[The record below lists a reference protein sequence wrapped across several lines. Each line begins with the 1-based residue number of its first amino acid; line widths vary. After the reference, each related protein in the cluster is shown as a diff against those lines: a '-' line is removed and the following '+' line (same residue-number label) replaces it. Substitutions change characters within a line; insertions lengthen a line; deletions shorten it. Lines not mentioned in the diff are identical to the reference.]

1 MSRSWSR
8 CLWACPGACG
18 RVHVRVDGAVSRYRV
33 PGSVPVP
40 RRVLFPCPGAASQRL
55 SLSRGVSRSRSR
67 VPSPFPCPGACPVAV
82 AVAGACRGAV
92 GGPRRGRHGAE
103 RGPGAPSRLRVLRC
117 PERPLGLLRLER
129 GARAAPARHG
139 CGRRALGY
147 GTGGTGPG
155 GLSGVLALW
164 ALITHVMYLQDYWR
178 TWLKGLRFFLSVGIL
193 FSALSGLGFCAFLAL
208 AITQHQSLTDPRSYY
223 LSCVWSFMALKW
235 ALLLSLYSRRYRAE
249 FADISILSDF

>member
-1 MSRSWSR
+1 MSR
-8 CLWACPGACG
+8 CT
-18 RVHVRVDGAVSRYRV
+18 V
-33 PGSVPVP
+33 
-40 RRVLFPCPGAASQRL
+40 PCPGTVSRGV
-55 SLSRGVSRSRSR
+55 SLSRGVSCSRVPVPRPRDCPVPGACPVPVSRSR

-92 GGPRRGRHGAE
+92 GGRRRGRHGAE

-147 GTGGTGPG
+147 GSGGHRAGPG
-155 GLSGVLALW
+155 GLSGTAPG
-164 ALITHVMYLQDYWR
+164 APGREGSRDYWR

-235 ALLLSLYSRRYRAE
+235 ALLLSLYSHRYRAE